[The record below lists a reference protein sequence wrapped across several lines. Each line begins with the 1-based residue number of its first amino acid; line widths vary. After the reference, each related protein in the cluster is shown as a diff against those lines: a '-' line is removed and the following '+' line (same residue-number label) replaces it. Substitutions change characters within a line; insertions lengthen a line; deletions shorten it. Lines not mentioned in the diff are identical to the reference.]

1 MFWLGPFEY
10 KSKKELLDRL
20 KDYLQ
25 NAPIGVITSKL
36 AVKKLHLLIAMLP
49 EASRKIG
56 VGIDHFKIVKNE
68 LEAGRGIRLV
78 RTDGSEDGFSYKRCI
93 SGVIQSPHGKVCEAL
108 RFTVRSQLIAFRDA
122 LGLPVRCAASGV
134 IITDRKDLHIDHRE
148 PFWVL
153 LERFCHDHQVD
164 LTTLETTGNGENL
177 ALVDQKV
184 TSEFEEYH
192 RLHTELQPLL
202 KAANVAKGG
211 RAAVPFTT
219 NSRTNNGAH
228 HVLSHINCRTCSTT
242 LG

>member
-25 NAPIGVITSKL
+25 NAPIGMITNKL
-36 AVKKLHLLIAMLP
+36 AVKKMHLLIAMHP

-68 LEAGRGIRLV
+68 LGAGRGIRLV
-78 RTDGSEDGFSYKRCI
+78 RLDGSEDSFSYKRCI
-93 SGVIQSPHGKVCEAL
+93 TGVIQSSHGKVCEAL

-122 LGLPVRCAASGV
+122 FGLPVRCAASGV

-184 TSEFEEYH
+184 SSEFEEYH
-192 RLHTELQPLL
+192 RLHAELRPLL

-211 RAAVPFTT
+211 R
-219 NSRTNNGAH
+219 RGADMGA
-228 HVLSHINCRTCSTT
+228 SA
-242 LG
+242 